1 MWLPDQLFKTM
12 ITNTPLIAID
22 LVVRNTQNEV
32 LLGKRLNAPAKG
44 FWFVPGGRIQKNE
57 TLDCAFIRLLKDE
70 LGIQN
75 VVPRSDAK
83 LLGLH
88 EHFYDDNL
96 FDETFGTH
104 YIVLAYEIKFN
115 RTQLENLPKFQ
126 HADYMWISE
135 KNLLIENEVHRYTQN
150 YFK

>member
-1 MWLPDQLFKTM
+1 MWLPDQLFKTV
-12 ITNTPLIAID
+12 ITSTPLIAID
-22 LVVRNTQNEV
+22 LLVRNTQNEV

-57 TLDCAFIRLLKDE
+57 TLDQAFIRLLKDE
-70 LGIQN
+70 LDIQN

-83 LLGLH
+83 FLGLY

-104 YIVLAYEIKFN
+104 YIVLAYEIKLN
-115 RTQLENLPKFQ
+115 RIQLENLPKFQ
-126 HADYMWISE
+126 HGDYIWISE
-135 KNLLIENEVHRYTQN
+135 DKLLIENEVHRYTQN

>member
-1 MWLPDQLFKTM
+1 MWLPDQLFKTV
-12 ITNTPLIAID
+12 ITSTPLIAID

-32 LLGKRLNAPAKG
+32 LLGKRMNAPAKG

-57 TLDCAFIRLLKDE
+57 TLDRAFIRLLKDE
-70 LGIQN
+70 LDIQN
-75 VVPRSDAK
+75 VVHRSDAK
-83 LLGLH
+83 FLGLH

-104 YIVLAYEIKFN
+104 YVVLAYEIKLN
-115 RTQLENLPKFQ
+115 QTQLDNLPKFQ
-126 HADYMWISE
+126 HGDYIWISE
-135 KNLLIENEVHRYTQN
+135 DKLLIENEVHRYTQN

>member
-104 YIVLAYEIKFN
+104 YIVLAYE
-115 RTQLENLPKFQ
+115 
-126 HADYMWISE
+126 
-135 KNLLIENEVHRYTQN
+135 
-150 YFK
+150 